1 MHDIRAPGSCDTF
14 PASRFSR
21 QSMHS
26 WLRGYF
32 VAPVRATT
40 NTVRLRNY
48 FRNSVR
54 AATNTFRLRDHF
66 RPSSPRRDKYIPPPQ
81 LFPSLQSA
89 PRQIQSASA
98 TISAIQSASRQIQ
111 SASATISVTPV
122 CAATNTVRLRNYFR
136 NSVRV
141 ATNTVRL
148 RNYFRHS
155 SLRRDK
161 YVPPPRPFPPLQS
174 ASRQIQS
181 ASATI
186 SAIQSAPRQI
196 RSASATIS
204 AIQSAPRQI
213 RSASATISAI
223 QPINL
228 VVVPKLYNTN
238 YTLFSQIYFPTN
250 TSPAPPSSITTLP
263 HPFLHHYPL
272 SDYFHPNL
280 HSISFTRH
288 AIFSP
293 PPRT

>member
-1 MHDIRAPGSCDTF
+1 MHDIRAPGTCNTF
-14 PASRFSR
+14 SAFRFSR

-26 WLRGYF
+26 CLRGYF
-32 VAPVRATT
+32 VA
-40 NTVRLRNY
+40 
-48 FRNSVR
+48 
-54 AATNTFRLRDHF
+54 
-66 RPSSPRRDKYIPPPQ
+66 
-81 LFPSLQSA
+81 
-89 PRQIQSASA
+89 
-98 TISAIQSASRQIQ
+98 
-111 SASATISVTPV
+111 PV

-136 NSVRV
+136 P
-141 ATNTVRL
+141 
-148 RNYFRHS
+148 S
-155 SLRRDK
+155 SPRRDKYSPPPQLFPQFSPRRDK

-174 ASRQIQS
+174 ASRQIHF

-186 SAIQSAPRQI
+186 SALQSASRQI
-196 RSASATIS
+196 H
-204 AIQSAPRQI
+204 
-213 RSASATISAI
+213 SASATISAI

>member
-1 MHDIRAPGSCDTF
+1 MTSGLPAPATLFPHPVFRDNQCI
-14 PASRFSR
+14 PAS
-21 QSMHS
+21 
-26 WLRGYF
+26 
-32 VAPVRATT
+32 
-40 NTVRLRNY
+40 
-48 FRNSVR
+48 
-54 AATNTFRLRDHF
+54 AA
-66 RPSSPRRDKYIPPPQ
+66 
-81 LFPSLQSA
+81 
-89 PRQIQSASA
+89 
-98 TISAIQSASRQIQ
+98 
-111 SASATISVTPV
+111 
-122 CAATNTVRLRNYFR
+122 
-136 NSVRV
+136 
-141 ATNTVRL
+141 
-148 RNYFRHS
+148 
-155 SLRRDK
+155 
-161 YVPPPRPFPPLQS
+161 
-174 ASRQIQS
+174 
-181 ASATI
+181 I

-204 AIQSAPRQI
+204 APPVRVATNTFRLRNYFRHSSLSRDKYSPPPQLFPSLQSAPRQI
-213 RSASATISAI
+213 QSASATISAI

>member
-26 WLRGYF
+26 CLRDYF
-32 VAPVRATT
+32 VAPVCAAT

-48 FRNSVR
+48 
-54 AATNTFRLRDHF
+54 F

-81 LFPSLQSA
+81 LFP
-89 PRQIQSASA
+89 A
-98 TISAIQSASRQIQ
+98 TISAIQSAPRQIQ

-122 CAATNTVRLRNYFR
+122 C
-136 NSVRV
+136 V
-141 ATNTVRL
+141 ATNTFRL

-161 YVPPPRPFPPLQS
+161 YSPPPQLFPPLQS
-174 ASRQIQS
+174 ASRQIHS

-186 SAIQSAPRQI
+186 S
-196 RSASATIS
+196 IS

>member
-1 MHDIRAPGSCDTF
+1 
-14 PASRFSR
+14 
-21 QSMHS
+21 MHS

-32 VAPVRATT
+32 VA
-40 NTVRLRNY
+40 
-48 FRNSVR
+48 
-54 AATNTFRLRDHF
+54 
-66 RPSSPRRDKYIPPPQ
+66 
-81 LFPSLQSA
+81 
-89 PRQIQSASA
+89 
-98 TISAIQSASRQIQ
+98 
-111 SASATISVTPV
+111 PV

-136 NSVRV
+136 PSSP
-141 ATNTVRL
+141 
-148 RNYFRHS
+148 RHDKYS
-155 SLRRDK
+155 PPPQLFPQFSPRRDK
-161 YVPPPRPFPPLQS
+161 YIPPPRPFPPLQS

-293 PPRT
+293 PPGPEAFSAQNDTSPVETSRTRCISCPK

>member
-32 VAPVRATT
+32 VAPVCAAT

-48 FRNSVR
+48 FR
-54 AATNTFRLRDHF
+54 
-66 RPSSPRRDKYIPPPQ
+66 PSSPRHDKYSPPPQLFPQFSPRRDKYIPPPRP
-81 LFPSLQSA
+81 FPPL
-89 PRQIQSASA
+89 
-98 TISAIQSASRQIQ
+98 QSASRQIH